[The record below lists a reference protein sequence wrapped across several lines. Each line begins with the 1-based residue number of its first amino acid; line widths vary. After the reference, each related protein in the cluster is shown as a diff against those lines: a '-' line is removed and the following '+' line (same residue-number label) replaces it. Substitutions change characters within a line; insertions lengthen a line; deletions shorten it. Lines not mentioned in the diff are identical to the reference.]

1 MVVSYKPDLSSVEYQ
16 EHTADLWIESNGK
29 DVGSMMK
36 NLCEGLYG
44 VISQEFILKNEGK
57 EYEMMFDSN
66 DMETS
71 MVDMLNE
78 LLFIFDAEGA
88 VIRGLTF
95 DTKLNDHSSNILLK
109 GFKHLYTIPEGK
121 GGMEVKAV
129 TYHGVEIKTASGGIN
144 GKVLVDL

>member
-1 MVVSYKPDLSSVEYQ
+1 
-16 EHTADLWIESNGK
+16 
-29 DVGSMMK
+29 
-36 NLCEGLYG
+36 
-44 VISQEFILKNEGK
+44 VISQEFILENEGE
-57 EYEMMFDSN
+57 EYEMLFEAN

-88 VIRGLTF
+88 VIRGLSF
-95 DTKLNDHSSNILLK
+95 DTELNNHSSNILLK
-109 GFKHLYTIPEGK
+109 GFKYHSTIPEGK